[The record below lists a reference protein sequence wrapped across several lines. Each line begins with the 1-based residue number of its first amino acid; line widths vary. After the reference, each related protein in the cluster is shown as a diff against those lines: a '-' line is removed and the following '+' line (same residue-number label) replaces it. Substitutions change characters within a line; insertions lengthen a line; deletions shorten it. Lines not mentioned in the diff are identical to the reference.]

1 MQTFYIIKYSDQHLI
16 SKFVISCHFLQTLQ
30 RDIKSL
36 QNEITA
42 MAKNSQDLLTSTT
55 RESQELVTC
64 SLANLNERVQLLENQ
79 AQRQGE
85 KLRQADRKW
94 KEYRGIFMYYC
105 L

>member
-1 MQTFYIIKYSDQHLI
+1 
-16 SKFVISCHFLQTLQ
+16 
-30 RDIKSL
+30 
-36 QNEITA
+36 

-94 KEYRGIFMYYC
+94 KEYRVNFYVLLFIRCKAEYNNG
-105 L
+105 